1 MSLRERFEEETGVK
15 AVFDED
21 CKIIDVLGGRPSVEY
36 MFWLESLCTSQAEE
50 LESAIVSNRVLG
62 IRLDESEKINA
73 ETIAELEDLKA
84 TIDGA
89 EIKWAVIDGLG
100 SYKIFTDRVMA
111 YACSEDGDKLQ
122 NVAII
127 ELSDSEEVKP

>member
-1 MSLRERFEEETGVK
+1 MSLRERFEKEMPQWKRRAGTS
-15 AVFDED
+15 DEW
-21 CKIIDVLGGRPSVEY
+21 KRRYIDAYSI
-36 MFWLESLCTSQAEE
+36 WLESLCTSQAEE

-84 TIDGA
+84 RFDDA